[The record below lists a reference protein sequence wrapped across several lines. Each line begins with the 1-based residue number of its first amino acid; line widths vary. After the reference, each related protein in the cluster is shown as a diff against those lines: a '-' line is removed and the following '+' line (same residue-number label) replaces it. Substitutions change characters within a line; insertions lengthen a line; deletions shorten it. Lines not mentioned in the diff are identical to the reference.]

1 MDGAPVEPA
10 DHGQRHFPPGLGQQG
25 LTTLSMRPARFTG
38 VDAGY
43 LCHLEHGR
51 RVPRIVV
58 AEALISGL
66 KLGPT

>member
-1 MDGAPVEPA
+1 
-10 DHGQRHFPPGLGQQG
+10 
-25 LTTLSMRPARFTG
+25 MRPARFTG